1 MLLKLQNVGV
11 IITTLSVL
19 CFPVGFLCFSS
30 YVLVSLLLSF
40 YLLAL
45 SSHSSMLVLQ
55 LSLLP
60 AVPLLRAE
68 SLFLSAA
75 EAAAACKWL
84 PDGK

>member
-19 CFPVGFLCFSS
+19 CFPVGFLYFSS

-40 YLLAL
+40 SLLTL

-60 AVPLLRAE
+60 AVLRAE
-68 SLFLSAA
+68 SIFLSAA
-75 EAAAACKWL
+75 AAAAACKWL